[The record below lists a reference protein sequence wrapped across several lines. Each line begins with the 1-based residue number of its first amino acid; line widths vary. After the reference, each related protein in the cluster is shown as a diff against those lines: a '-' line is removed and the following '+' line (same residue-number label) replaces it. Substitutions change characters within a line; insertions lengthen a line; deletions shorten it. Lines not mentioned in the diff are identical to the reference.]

1 VSLLSTGASAYN
13 RQFADG
19 SAEAA
24 ALQRSMGWKA
34 EAGTAAAAVVV
45 VYIDLEGDMQR

>member
-19 SAEAA
+19 LAEVA
-24 ALQRSMGWKA
+24 ALRRSMGWKA
-34 EAGTAAAAVVV
+34 EAGTAAVVVV
-45 VYIDLEGDMQR
+45 VYIDLKGDMQR